1 MFEIMINGENV
12 SVFQALLLAFLG
24 LRGFGSGGSSN
35 NNNNNNKNN
44 NNNDNNNNM
53 RRKKRSSALPDF
65 MIESIMKFLMNYYVK

>member
-35 NNNNNNKNN
+35 NNNNKNNNKNN
-44 NNNDNNNNM
+44 NNNNM

-65 MIESIMKFLMNYYVK
+65 MIESIMKFLVNYYVK